1 MPYRFLTSKEMI
13 IRDFKKAAI
22 ITKDGEVSYAS
33 LIANILRY
41 AQKMP
46 KREEFSLVDGEKMKA
61 IILSEN
67 RVEWIYGF
75 FAIWQNKA
83 IAVPVDA
90 TSTVSD
96 VAYIM
101 KDCTPQC
108 IFTSREKEQLAREAI
123 KLSGVD
129 MKVCVFEDMMAE
141 VAADANAAA
150 EEEAAT
156 EVLTYESSNDG
167 EICLIIYTSGTTG
180 SPKGVMLSYE
190 NLEANIRGVADEVP
204 IFNGNRRTLILLPLH
219 HVLPLMGTVIA
230 PITRGCGVAIC
241 PSLSGPDI
249 MATLERGKIAIMVG
263 VPRLWQTLYSGIM
276 KKIDASAVTRALF
289 ALCKKV
295 GSRKLSRTIFSAVHK
310 KMGGNLDYC
319 VCGGAALD
327 KEIGDGLRTLGLEVL
342 EGYGMTEMAPI
353 IAFTRPGDYIPGC
366 AGLPLPSV
374 ECKIVNGELLC
385 KGKNLMMG
393 YYNRPQ
399 ETAEVIDKD
408 GFLHTGDLAE
418 LDEKGRVYI
427 TGRSKEII
435 VLSNGKNVQPSE
447 IEYKLEKYDQQV
459 KEAAVVQDGDL
470 LRAIIVPQ
478 PEWAQGKTDQQ
489 QEEMLKREVLEP
501 YNLTVANYKKLMSLM
516 VYHGDLPRTK
526 LDKLQRFK
534 LKELLKNNAAPA
546 AEPANKVAEKASSA
560 DNVGGTFAKI
570 KAYIEKE
577 KKIEVLPTHH
587 IETDLAF
594 DSLDMVSLQG
604 FIEDNFNVTI
614 NADDMAKF
622 STIGDMVKKIDETA
636 TGEPLSAMADKESM
650 DWHDILTS
658 DTEALQLPK
667 SAFTHPLIAKSFMG
681 FCRMHNSLKVMGK
694 ENIPADGPF
703 ILAPNHQ
710 SFLDGPLAMAGMDW
724 GKISDYYF
732 YATEEHVQGSLRRW
746 FAARHNIILME
757 RRNLKNSIL
766 KMAKVLRAGK
776 NLVIFPEGRRTNT
789 GKLGTF
795 KKTFAILSKELN
807 IPIVPVCIRGAYDAL
822 PREKTLPGTAH
833 IEIEYLP
840 AIMPEESMTYD
851 ELAEKVKEMI
861 KLKVES

>member
-1 MPYRFLTSKEMI
+1 MI

-22 ITKDGEVSYAS
+22 ITKDGEVSYRQ
-33 LIANILRY
+33 LIEHILVY
-41 AQKMP
+41 AAQMP
-46 KREEFSLVDGEKMKA
+46 KREEFSLPEGEKMKA

-67 RVEWIYGF
+67 REEWIYAF
-75 FAIWQNKA
+75 FAVWQNGA

-108 IFTSREKEQLAREAI
+108 VYTSREKEQLTRQAI
-123 KLSGVD
+123 KEAGVD
-129 MKVCVFEDMMAE
+129 MKVIVFEDQQLG
-141 VAADANAAA
+141 
-150 EEEAAT
+150 EAAPLKDEDYYLKFESDNT
-156 EVLTYESSNDG
+156 DKVLP
-167 EICLIIYTSGTTG
+167 CLIIYTSGTTG

-249 MATLERGKIAIMVG
+249 MATLERGQIGIMVG
-263 VPRLWQTLYSGIM
+263 VPRLWQTLYTGIM
-276 KKIDASAVTRALF
+276 KKIDSSALTRGLF
-289 ALCKKV
+289 NFCKKLDNRKV
-295 GSRKLSRTIFSAVHK
+295 SRFIFQSVHK
-310 KMGGNLDYC
+310 KMGGHLDYC

-327 KEIGDGLRTLGLEVL
+327 KEIGDGLKTLGLEVL

-374 ECKIVNGELLC
+374 ECKIVEGELLC

-393 YYNRPQ
+393 YYNRAQ

-418 LDEKGRVYI
+418 FDEKGRVYI

-435 VLSNGKNVQPSE
+435 VLSNGKNIQPSE

-478 PEWAQGKTDQQ
+478 EEWARGKDTSE
-489 QEEMLKREVLEP
+489 QEELLKREVLEP

-534 LKELLKNNAAPA
+534 LKALLENSIAEEGETTQNATASQT
-546 AEPANKVAEKASSA
+546 EKAEMGSE
-560 DNVGGTFAKI
+560 TFVII
-570 KAYIEKE
+570 KSYIEKE
-577 KKIEVLPTHH
+577 KKIPVLPNHN
-587 IETDLAF
+587 IETDLAL

-604 FIEDNFNVTI
+604 FIEDTFHVTI
-614 NADDMAKF
+614 NADDMPKF
-622 STIGDMVKKIDETA
+622 KNIGEMAEKIE
-636 TGEPLSAMADKESM
+636 KESSGGVTSIDDEKGAV
-650 DWHDILTS
+650 DWHKILTS
-658 DTEALQLPK
+658 DAEALQLPE
-667 SAFTHPLIAKSFMG
+667 SAFTHPLISKAFTG
-681 FCRMHNSLKVMGK
+681 FCKMHNSLKVLGK
-694 ENIPADGPF
+694 ENIPANGPF

-724 GKISDYYF
+724 GKISEYYF

-789 GKLGTF
+789 GDLGTF

-822 PREKTLPGTAH
+822 PRQRTLPSTAH

-840 AIMPEESMTYD
+840 AVMPQETHTYD
-851 ELAEKVKEMI
+851 SLAEEVKRVIGE
-861 KLKVES
+861 KL